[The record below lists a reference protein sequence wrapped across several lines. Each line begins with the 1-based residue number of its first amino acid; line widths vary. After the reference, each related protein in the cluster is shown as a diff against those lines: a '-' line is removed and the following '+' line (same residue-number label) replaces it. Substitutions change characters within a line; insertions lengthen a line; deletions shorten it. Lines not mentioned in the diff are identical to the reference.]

1 MSFESKLILSI
12 RSFLLCMLILAMPT
26 SIVSAQTP
34 DVRTVKVLD
43 IRVEGN
49 TYVEA
54 PTVIAIAGLQRGMD
68 ILVTEDLVPTSRT
81 QDVLRAAIKNLWA
94 RKQFSNVNV
103 SISRMT
109 DAGAFLL
116 IEVEEYPRLQDIEIT
131 GNEDF
136 TDREIREA
144 IDLYRGELL
153 TPYGAQR
160 AAKRVLSEYREDGK
174 PFASVD
180 YEIRDTDTADYK
192 DLVITIDEGGE
203 FWVRSITIEGN
214 ESFEDEDIIDQF
226 EETATKS
233 WIEFWASDEF
243 NQELYEADKKL
254 VERFF
259 QSEGFLDGVVT
270 GDKVEF
276 DTAQEAVDITLYVEE
291 GQQFFVRKVEYD
303 GNITFP
309 DVVLQSRLRVDSGD
323 VADWIKIQANCL
335 ANEDQSEISGLYM
348 DRGFLAVRVEP
359 TYTKVYGTDSI
370 DVLIRI
376 SENNQFKIRRV
387 DIAGNT
393 KTYDKVIRRELFTR
407 PGDFFNR
414 GALIRSIRA
423 LGVLNYFNPEK
434 LQPDVQPVSED
445 EVDVVFAVE
454 EKSSDTFNA
463 SVGFQGS
470 AGVVGSIGITLN
482 NFSLA
487 EPLTGG
493 AGQIL
498 NFNWQFGGNNSY
510 QEFLLNFTEPWLFDE
525 PTTVGF
531 NLFDQQIRYTYDVRR
546 TGISANIGRR
556 FRWPDD
562 YFRGDWRVQYQRI
575 NNKDQSPNYV
585 TGVSQEVSIRQT
597 FSRVSLDNAIFP
609 TDGTRLALS
618 TQFAAASIG
627 VGNVDYLKNELTLD
641 MYSPI
646 SRFSESNSLV
656 LYLSSF
662 MGYVTGLDDDST
674 IPVYE
679 WYHMGGNGFGQA
691 YLTPLRGYPD
701 DAIGPRAK
709 DGDIIGGKV
718 ISRYVA
724 ELRFSVAMNPIPI
737 YILGFAEAGNVWG
750 SLSQFDPFELKRSA
764 GAGVRIMLN
773 PIGLIGFDYGF
784 GFDNVLDRGAANG
797 WEFHFQFGR

>member
-1 MSFESKLILSI
+1 MSFESKLRLSL
-12 RSFLLCMLILAMPT
+12 RSLLLCIPALLALT
-26 SIVSAQTP
+26 AFATAQIP

-49 TYVEA
+49 TYVES
-54 PTVIAIAGLQRGMD
+54 PTVIAIAGLQRGME
-68 ILVTEDLVPTSRT
+68 IIVTKDLVPTSRT
-81 QDVLRAAIKNLWA
+81 QDVLRNAIKSLWA
-94 RKQFSNVNV
+94 RKQFSDVHV

-116 IEVEEYPRLQDIEIT
+116 IEVQEYPRLQDIVIS
-131 GNEDF
+131 GNDDLS
-136 TDREIREA
+136 DRDIREA

-160 AAKRVLSEYREDGK
+160 AANRVLELYREDGK
-174 PFASVD
+174 PFTSVQH
-180 YEIRDTDTADYK
+180 EIREADTADYR
-192 DLVITIDEGGE
+192 DLYITIDEGGD
-203 FWVRSITIEGN
+203 FWVRSIKVEGN
-214 ESFEDEDIIDQF
+214 QFFEADDLIDQF
-226 EETATKS
+226 DETKTTS

-243 NQELYEADKKL
+243 NQELYETDKKL
-254 VERFF
+254 IEKYF

-270 GDKVEF
+270 GDEVLF
-276 DTAQEAVDITLYVEE
+276 DTANEAVDITVFVEE
-291 GQQFFVRKVEYD
+291 GQQYFVRNVEFD

-309 DVVLQSRLRVDSGD
+309 DVILQSRLRVDSGD
-323 VADWIKIQANCL
+323 VADWVKIQANCL
-335 ANEDQSEISGLYM
+335 ANEDQTEISGLYM

-359 TYTKVYGTDSI
+359 SYAKVFGTDSI
-370 DVLIRI
+370 DVKVRI
-376 SENNQFKIRRV
+376 SENNQFKVRKVEIV
-387 DIAGNT
+387 GNT

-414 GALIRSIRA
+414 AALIRSIRA

-434 LQPDVQPVSED
+434 LQPDVKPVSED

-493 AGQIL
+493 AGQVL

-575 NNKDQSPNYV
+575 NNKDESPNYV
-585 TGVSQEVSIRQT
+585 TGVSQEVSLRQT

-618 TQFAAASIG
+618 TQFAGGSVG
-627 VGNVDYLKNELTLD
+627 LGNVDYLKNELTLD

-646 SRFSESNSLV
+646 SRFGESNSLV

-662 MGYVTGLDDDST
+662 MGYVTGIEDDTT

-701 DAIGPRAK
+701 DAIGPRGAN
-709 DGDIIGGKV
+709 GQILGGKV

-737 YILGFAEAGNVWG
+737 YLLGFAEAGNVWG
-750 SLSQFDPFELKRSA
+750 GLSQFDPFDLKRSA
-764 GAGVRIMLN
+764 GAGIRIMLN

-784 GFDNVLDRGAANG
+784 GFDNVLDRGASNG